1 MRATATVTYNDVDC
15 SNAQSVS
22 ATLNQNLNQLQCV
35 ENNTCTVSASS
46 SGCGSRRKRSTVTSV
61 QTIILIDSEL
71 SQQPLILDE
80 FYSNN
85 IGWFI
90 CFHPY

>member
-1 MRATATVTYNDVDC
+1 MDC
-15 SNAQSVS
+15 SNEESVS
-22 ATLNQNLNQLQCV
+22 ATLKQNLDNLQCV
-35 ENNTCTVSASS
+35 ENNTCTVSTST

-61 QTIILIDSEL
+61 QTIIQIDSEL

-85 IGWFI
+85 IGLFI
-90 CFHPY
+90 